1 MNSLLTFCGQ
11 VLLSKAIAFF
21 ILRNL
26 GNVCQRRFFLLYSYL
41 SIHSPNAKAN
51 KTVLY
56 FWMTFFSF

>member
-41 SIHSPNAKAN
+41 SIADFHGVFLMCHISA
-51 KTVLY
+51 LGC
-56 FWMTFFSF
+56 M

>member
-26 GNVCQRRFFLLYSYL
+26 GNVCQRRTLKDDISYL
-41 SIHSPNAKAN
+41 LP
-51 KTVLY
+51 T
-56 FWMTFFSF
+56 

>member
-11 VLLSKAIAFF
+11 VLLSKATALF

-26 GNVCQRRFFLLYSYL
+26 DNVCQRRLYLLYSYL
-41 SIHSPNAKAN
+41 SIHSPNAKAY
-51 KTVLY
+51 KAVLY